1 VGIIRILEE
10 HVANLIAAGEVVE
23 RPASVVKE
31 LVENAIDAGADI
43 VRVYIEEGGLKLIRV
58 IDNGKGMAAEDVPL
72 AFQRHATSKVS
83 DSRDLFHIRTLG
95 FRGEA
100 LPSIASVARVECVTS
115 PDRSGLGTLI
125 AIEGG
130 AVKRIED
137 ARTSQGTD
145 ISVRDLFYH
154 TPARLKYMKTVQTE
168 FGHISDYMYRLALA
182 HPRIAFS
189 LYHQDKQV
197 FSTPGGGDLQQTIAA
212 IYGTATARAMLPV
225 QAENADFA
233 LSGWIGK
240 PELTRANRYGMTTIV
255 NGRYVRSYPL
265 QTAIMQAYHTL
276 LPINRYPLVVLQ
288 LTMDP
293 SLVDVNV
300 HPAKLE
306 VRFSKEREL
315 TAFVEEELRK
325 QLHRTNLIPR
335 MQAPQAK
342 KNVIQEQLA
351 FYDAG
356 KLRAPLSDASLTN
369 ESRDTGKGWGESATA
384 PVAPNR
390 GDIDEQ
396 SRGWAAPAAAGAAE
410 AQARVQPGLGN
421 GKINLGAN
429 ASSPA
434 APLRGAGAAAYRS
447 AFPTPTAQDRAGQ
460 SQAARA
466 SSASKASSQPQAA
479 RSDAAELPPSVWQP
493 YVEVAETEEPADSR
507 RLPELRV
514 IGQLHGTYIVAED
527 NSGLYLIDQ
536 HAAHERINYERFYR
550 KFGQPVQASQELL
563 VPITLEFTAAEAE
576 RLRDKSAL
584 FSQIGVYLEPF
595 GGNTFIIRSVPEWMP
610 KGEERELVLEMVDLV
625 LQDKSLDIARLR
637 EKSAILAACKASL
650 KANDYLSREE
660 IESLL
665 RQLGEC
671 ASPFTCPHGRPIIVS
686 FSSYEL
692 EKMFKRV
699 M

>member
-1 VGIIRILEE
+1 
-10 HVANLIAAGEVVE
+10 
-23 RPASVVKE
+23 
-31 LVENAIDAGADI
+31 
-43 VRVYIEEGGLKLIRV
+43 
-58 IDNGKGMAAEDVPL
+58 MAAEDVPL
-72 AFQRHATSKVS
+72 AFQRHATSKVT

-137 ARTSQGTD
+137 ARTAQGTD
-145 ISVRDLFYH
+145 ITVRDLFYH

-182 HPRIAFS
+182 HPGIAFS
-189 LYHQDKQV
+189 LWHQDKQV

-233 LSGWIGK
+233 ISGWIGK

-255 NGRYVRSYPL
+255 NGRYVRSFPL
-265 QTAIMQAYHTL
+265 QTAILQAYHTL

-315 TAFVEEELRK
+315 MTFVEEELRK
-325 QLHRTNLIPR
+325 LLHRTNLIPR
-335 MQAPQAK
+335 MQAPQPK

-351 FYDAG
+351 FYEAG
-356 KLRAPLSDASLTN
+356 RTPSAQAGASWPQ
-369 ESRDTGKGWGESATA
+369 ESREGSGRAASGYTA
-384 PVAPNR
+384 RETSSTP
-390 GDIDEQ
+390 GFT
-396 SRGWAAPAAAGAAE
+396 APAASRPSAAPSGP
-410 AQARVQPGLGN
+410 A
-421 GKINLGAN
+421 ITT
-429 ASSPA
+429 PA
-434 APLRGAGAAAYRS
+434 AQDAQHADKRKPLTR
-447 AFPTPTAQDRAGQ
+447 TPPVA
-460 SQAARA
+460 
-466 SSASKASSQPQAA
+466 KAPAQPQATA
-479 RSDAAELPPSVWQP
+479 RSEADVPASVWQP
-493 YVEVAETEEPADSR
+493 YVEVAETEPPGESR
-507 RLPELRV
+507 RLPQLRV

-527 NSGLYLIDQ
+527 DSGLYLIDQ

-576 RLRDKSAL
+576 RLRDRAAL
-584 FSQIGVYLEPF
+584 FAQIGVYLEPF

-610 KGEERELVLEMVDLV
+610 KGEERELLLEMVELV

-650 KANDYLSREE
+650 KANDHLSREE

-686 FSSYEL
+686 FSSHEL

>member
-1 VGIIRILEE
+1 VGIIRILDE

-31 LVENAIDAGADI
+31 LVENAIDAGADNI
-43 VRVYIEEGGLKLIRV
+43 RVYIEEGGLKLIRV

-72 AFQRHATSKVS
+72 AFQRHATSKVT

-137 ARTSQGTD
+137 ARTAQGTD
-145 ISVRDLFYH
+145 ITVRDLFYH

-182 HPRIAFS
+182 HPGIAFS
-189 LYHQDKQV
+189 LWHQDKQV
-197 FSTPGGGDLQQTIAA
+197 FCTPGGGDLQQTIAA

-233 LSGWIGK
+233 ISGWIGK

-255 NGRYVRSYPL
+255 NGRYVRSFPL
-265 QTAIMQAYHTL
+265 QTAILQAYHTL

-315 TAFVEEELRK
+315 MTFVEEELRK
-325 QLHRTNLIPR
+325 LLHRTNLIPR
-335 MQAPQAK
+335 MQAPQPK

-351 FYDAG
+351 FYEAG
-356 KLRAPLSDASLTN
+356 RTPSAQAGANWPMEAREGPGHAANGCANSKTSSTPGFAPPAAS
-369 ESRDTGKGWGESATA
+369 RPATA
-384 PVAPNR
+384 PSRPAATPPAAREAQDAPDADSRKPLTRTPPVAK
-390 GDIDEQ
+390 
-396 SRGWAAPAAAGAAE
+396 APA
-410 AQARVQPGLGN
+410 
-421 GKINLGAN
+421 
-429 ASSPA
+429 
-434 APLRGAGAAAYRS
+434 
-447 AFPTPTAQDRAGQ
+447 
-460 SQAARA
+460 
-466 SSASKASSQPQAA
+466 QPQATA
-479 RSDAAELPPSVWQP
+479 RPEADVPASVWQP
-493 YVEVAETEEPADSR
+493 YVEVAETEPPGESR
-507 RLPELRV
+507 RLPQLRV

-527 NSGLYLIDQ
+527 DSGLYLIDQ

-576 RLRDKSAL
+576 RLRDRAAL
-584 FSQIGVYLEPF
+584 FAQIGVYLEPF

-610 KGEERELVLEMVDLV
+610 KGEERELLLEMVELV

-650 KANDYLSREE
+650 KANDHLSREE

>member
-1 VGIIRILEE
+1 VGIIRILDE

-31 LVENAIDAGADI
+31 LVENAIDAGADN

-130 AVKRIED
+130 TVKRIED

-182 HPRIAFS
+182 HPGIAFS

-197 FSTPGGGDLQQTIAA
+197 FSTPGSGDLQQTIAA

-225 QAENADFA
+225 EAENADFA
-233 LSGWIGK
+233 VSGWIGK

-265 QTAIMQAYHTL
+265 QTAILQAYHTL

-288 LTMDP
+288 LAMDP

-315 TAFVEEELRK
+315 MAFVEEELRK

-335 MQAPQAK
+335 MQAPQVK

-356 KLRAPLSDASLTN
+356 KLREDRSGTIQTN
-369 ESRDTGKGWGESATA
+369 ESREPGKGWSDGKASSI
-384 PVAPNR
+384 APNGSAVR
-390 GDIDEQ
+390 GL
-396 SRGWAAPAAAGAAE
+396 RGEWSPPAAGSGE
-410 AQARVQPGLGN
+410 GQARGQLEDGKTGTTKPGLN
-421 GKINLGAN
+421 V
-429 ASSPA
+429 SSPA
-434 APLRGAGAAAYRS
+434 TSRAGDAPDKPGYS
-447 AFPTPTAQDRAGQ
+447 APTAPEQDRLRQ
-460 SQAARA
+460 QARP
-466 SSASKASSQPQAA
+466 STASKAPAQPQAQRA
-479 RSDAAELPPSVWQP
+479 DADIPASVWQP
-493 YVEVAETEEPADSR
+493 YVEVAETEISADGK

-527 NSGLYLIDQ
+527 DTGLYLIDQ

-610 KGEERELVLEMVDLV
+610 KGEERELLMEMVDLI
-625 LQDKSLDIARLR
+625 LQDKSLDIAKLR

-665 RQLGEC
+665 KQLGEC

>member
-1 VGIIRILEE
+1 VGIIHILDE

-31 LVENAIDAGADI
+31 LVENAIDAGADNI
-43 VRVYIEEGGLKLIRV
+43 RVYIEEGGLKLIRV

-72 AFQRHATSKVS
+72 AFQRHATSKVT

-130 AVKRIED
+130 AVKLIED
-137 ARTSQGTD
+137 ARTAQGTD
-145 ISVRDLFYH
+145 ITVRDLFYH

-182 HPRIAFS
+182 HPGIAFS
-189 LYHQDKQV
+189 LWHQDKQV

-233 LSGWIGK
+233 ISGWIGK

-255 NGRYVRSYPL
+255 NGRYVRSFPL
-265 QTAIMQAYHTL
+265 QTAILQAYHTL

-315 TAFVEEELRK
+315 MTFVEEELRK
-325 QLHRTNLIPR
+325 LLHRTNLIPR
-335 MQAPQAK
+335 MQAPQPK

-351 FYDAG
+351 FYEAG
-356 KLRAPLSDASLTN
+356 RTPSAQAGASWPQ
-369 ESRDTGKGWGESATA
+369 ESREGSGRAASGYTA
-384 PVAPNR
+384 RETSSTP
-390 GDIDEQ
+390 GF
-396 SRGWAAPAAAGAAE
+396 AAPAASRPSAAPSGP
-410 AQARVQPGLGN
+410 A
-421 GKINLGAN
+421 ITT
-429 ASSPA
+429 PA
-434 APLRGAGAAAYRS
+434 AQDAQHADKRKPLTR
-447 AFPTPTAQDRAGQ
+447 TPPVA
-460 SQAARA
+460 
-466 SSASKASSQPQAA
+466 KAPAQPQATA
-479 RSDAAELPPSVWQP
+479 RSEADVPASVWQP
-493 YVEVAETEEPADSR
+493 YVEVAETEPPGESR
-507 RLPELRV
+507 RLPQLRV

-527 NSGLYLIDQ
+527 DSGLYLIDQ

-576 RLRDKSAL
+576 RLRDRAAL
-584 FSQIGVYLEPF
+584 FAQIGVYLEPF

-610 KGEERELVLEMVDLV
+610 KGEERELLLEMVELV

-650 KANDYLSREE
+650 KANDHLSREE

-686 FSSYEL
+686 FSSHEL

>member
-1 VGIIRILEE
+1 MGIIRILDE

-31 LVENAIDAGADI
+31 LVENAIDAGADNI
-43 VRVYIEEGGLKLIRV
+43 RVYIEEGGLKLIRV

-72 AFQRHATSKVS
+72 AFQRHATSKVT

-137 ARTSQGTD
+137 ARTAQGTD
-145 ISVRDLFYH
+145 ITVRDLFYH

-182 HPRIAFS
+182 HPGIAFS
-189 LYHQDKQV
+189 LWHQDKQV

-233 LSGWIGK
+233 MGGRIGK

-255 NGRYVRSYPL
+255 NGRYVRSFPL
-265 QTAIMQAYHTL
+265 QTAILQAYHTL

-315 TAFVEEELRK
+315 MTFVEEELRK
-325 QLHRTNLIPR
+325 LLHRTNLIPR
-335 MQAPQAK
+335 MQAPQPK

-351 FYDAG
+351 FYEAG
-356 KLRAPLSDASLTN
+356 RTPSAQAGANWPMEAREGSGRAAS
-369 ESRDTGKGWGESATA
+369 GYTA
-384 PVAPNR
+384 RETSSTP
-390 GDIDEQ
+390 GF
-396 SRGWAAPAAAGAAE
+396 AAPAAS
-410 AQARVQPGLGN
+410 RP
-421 GKINLGAN
+421 
-429 ASSPA
+429 SA
-434 APLRGAGAAAYRS
+434 APSGPAITTTA
-447 AFPTPTAQDRAGQ
+447 AQDAQHADKRKPLTRTPPVA
-460 SQAARA
+460 
-466 SSASKASSQPQAA
+466 KAPAQPQATA
-479 RSDAAELPPSVWQP
+479 RSEADVPASVWQP
-493 YVEVAETEEPADSR
+493 YVEVAETELPGESR
-507 RLPELRV
+507 RLPQLRV

-527 NSGLYLIDQ
+527 DSGLYLIDQ

-576 RLRDKSAL
+576 RLRDRAAL
-584 FSQIGVYLEPF
+584 FAQIGVYLEPF

-610 KGEERELVLEMVDLV
+610 KGEERELLLEMVELV

-650 KANDYLSREE
+650 KANDHLSREE

-686 FSSYEL
+686 FSSHEL

>member
-1 VGIIRILEE
+1 MGIIRILDE

-31 LVENAIDAGADI
+31 LVENAIDAGADNI
-43 VRVYIEEGGLKLIRV
+43 RVYIEEGGLKLIRV

-137 ARTSQGTD
+137 ARTAQGTD
-145 ISVRDLFYH
+145 ITVRDLFYH

-182 HPRIAFS
+182 HPGIAFS
-189 LYHQDKQV
+189 LWHQDKQV

-233 LSGWIGK
+233 ISGWIGK

-255 NGRYVRSYPL
+255 NGRYVRSFPL
-265 QTAIMQAYHTL
+265 QTAILQAYHTL

-315 TAFVEEELRK
+315 MTFVEEELRK
-325 QLHRTNLIPR
+325 LLHRTNLIPR
-335 MQAPQAK
+335 MQAPQPK

-351 FYDAG
+351 FYEAG
-356 KLRAPLSDASLTN
+356 RTPSAQAGANWPQ
-369 ESRDTGKGWGESATA
+369 ESREGSGRAASGYTA
-384 PVAPNR
+384 RETSSTP
-390 GDIDEQ
+390 GF
-396 SRGWAAPAAAGAAE
+396 AAPAASRPSAAPSGP
-410 AQARVQPGLGN
+410 A
-421 GKINLGAN
+421 ITT
-429 ASSPA
+429 PA
-434 APLRGAGAAAYRS
+434 AQDAQHADKRKPLTR
-447 AFPTPTAQDRAGQ
+447 TPPVA
-460 SQAARA
+460 
-466 SSASKASSQPQAA
+466 KAPAQPQATA
-479 RSDAAELPPSVWQP
+479 RSEADVPASVWQP
-493 YVEVAETEEPADSR
+493 YVEVAETEPPGESR
-507 RLPELRV
+507 RLPQLRV

-527 NSGLYLIDQ
+527 DSGLYLIDQ

-576 RLRDKSAL
+576 RLRDRAAL
-584 FSQIGVYLEPF
+584 FAQIGVYLEPF

-610 KGEERELVLEMVDLV
+610 KGEERELLLEMVELV

-650 KANDYLSREE
+650 KANDHLSREE

-686 FSSYEL
+686 FSSHEL

>member
-1 VGIIRILEE
+1 MGIIHILDE

-31 LVENAIDAGADI
+31 LVENAIDAGADNI
-43 VRVYIEEGGLKLIRV
+43 RVYIEEGGLKLIRV

-72 AFQRHATSKVS
+72 AFQRHATSKVT

-130 AVKRIED
+130 AVKLIED
-137 ARTSQGTD
+137 ARTAQGTD
-145 ISVRDLFYH
+145 ITVRDLFYH

-182 HPRIAFS
+182 HPGIAFS
-189 LYHQDKQV
+189 LWHQDKQV

-233 LSGWIGK
+233 ISGWIGK

-255 NGRYVRSYPL
+255 NGRYVRSFPL
-265 QTAIMQAYHTL
+265 QTAILQAYHTL

-315 TAFVEEELRK
+315 MTFVEEELRK
-325 QLHRTNLIPR
+325 LLHRTNLIPR
-335 MQAPQAK
+335 MQAPQPK

-351 FYDAG
+351 FYEAG
-356 KLRAPLSDASLTN
+356 RTPSAQAGASWPQ
-369 ESRDTGKGWGESATA
+369 ESREGSGRAASGYTA
-384 PVAPNR
+384 RETSSTP
-390 GDIDEQ
+390 GF
-396 SRGWAAPAAAGAAE
+396 AAPAASRPSAAPSGP
-410 AQARVQPGLGN
+410 A
-421 GKINLGAN
+421 ITT
-429 ASSPA
+429 PA
-434 APLRGAGAAAYRS
+434 AQDAQHADKRKPLTR
-447 AFPTPTAQDRAGQ
+447 TPPVA
-460 SQAARA
+460 
-466 SSASKASSQPQAA
+466 KAPAQPQATA
-479 RSDAAELPPSVWQP
+479 RSEADVPASVWQP
-493 YVEVAETEEPADSR
+493 YVEVAETEPPGESR
-507 RLPELRV
+507 RLPQLRV

-527 NSGLYLIDQ
+527 DSGLYLIDQ

-576 RLRDKSAL
+576 RLRDRAAL
-584 FSQIGVYLEPF
+584 FAQIGVYLEPF

-610 KGEERELVLEMVDLV
+610 KGEERELLLEMVELV

-650 KANDYLSREE
+650 KANDHLSREE

>member
-1 VGIIRILEE
+1 MGIIHILDE

-31 LVENAIDAGADI
+31 LVENAIDAGADNI
-43 VRVYIEEGGLKLIRV
+43 RVYIEEGGLKLIRV

-72 AFQRHATSKVS
+72 AFQRHATSKVT

-130 AVKRIED
+130 AVKLIED
-137 ARTSQGTD
+137 ARTAQGTD
-145 ISVRDLFYH
+145 ITVRDLFYH

-182 HPRIAFS
+182 HPGIAFS
-189 LYHQDKQV
+189 LWHQDKQV

-233 LSGWIGK
+233 ISGWIGK

-255 NGRYVRSYPL
+255 NGRYVRSFPL
-265 QTAIMQAYHTL
+265 QTAILQAYHTL

-315 TAFVEEELRK
+315 MTFVEEELRK
-325 QLHRTNLIPR
+325 LLHRTNLIPR
-335 MQAPQAK
+335 MQAPQPK

-351 FYDAG
+351 FYEAG
-356 KLRAPLSDASLTN
+356 RTPSAQAGASWPQ
-369 ESRDTGKGWGESATA
+369 ESREGSGRAASGYTA
-384 PVAPNR
+384 RETSSTP
-390 GDIDEQ
+390 GF
-396 SRGWAAPAAAGAAE
+396 AAPAASRPSAAPSGP
-410 AQARVQPGLGN
+410 A
-421 GKINLGAN
+421 ITT
-429 ASSPA
+429 PA
-434 APLRGAGAAAYRS
+434 AQDAQHADKRKPLTR
-447 AFPTPTAQDRAGQ
+447 TPPVA
-460 SQAARA
+460 
-466 SSASKASSQPQAA
+466 KAPAQPQATA
-479 RSDAAELPPSVWQP
+479 RSEADVPASVWQP
-493 YVEVAETEEPADSR
+493 YVEVAETEPPGESR
-507 RLPELRV
+507 RLPQLRV

-527 NSGLYLIDQ
+527 DSGLYLIDQ

-576 RLRDKSAL
+576 RLRDRAAL
-584 FSQIGVYLEPF
+584 FAQIGVYLEPF

-610 KGEERELVLEMVDLV
+610 KGEERELLLEMVELV

-650 KANDYLSREE
+650 KANDHLSREE

-686 FSSYEL
+686 FSSHEL

>member
-1 VGIIRILEE
+1 VGIIHILDE

-31 LVENAIDAGADI
+31 LVENAIDAGADNI
-43 VRVYIEEGGLKLIRV
+43 RVYIEEGGLKLIRV

-72 AFQRHATSKVS
+72 AFQRHATSKVT

-137 ARTSQGTD
+137 ARTAQGTD
-145 ISVRDLFYH
+145 ITVRDLFYH

-182 HPRIAFS
+182 HPGIAFS
-189 LYHQDKQV
+189 LWHQDKQV

-233 LSGWIGK
+233 ISGWIGK

-255 NGRYVRSYPL
+255 NGRYVRSFPL
-265 QTAIMQAYHTL
+265 QTAILQAYHTL

-315 TAFVEEELRK
+315 MTFVEEELRK
-325 QLHRTNLIPR
+325 LLHRTNLIPR
-335 MQAPQAK
+335 MQAPQPK

-351 FYDAG
+351 FYEAG
-356 KLRAPLSDASLTN
+356 RTPSAQAGASWPQ
-369 ESRDTGKGWGESATA
+369 ESREGSGRAASGYTA
-384 PVAPNR
+384 RETSSTP
-390 GDIDEQ
+390 GF
-396 SRGWAAPAAAGAAE
+396 AAPAASRPSAAPSGP
-410 AQARVQPGLGN
+410 A
-421 GKINLGAN
+421 ITT
-429 ASSPA
+429 PA
-434 APLRGAGAAAYRS
+434 AQDAQHADKRKPLTR
-447 AFPTPTAQDRAGQ
+447 TPPVA
-460 SQAARA
+460 
-466 SSASKASSQPQAA
+466 KAPAQPQATA
-479 RSDAAELPPSVWQP
+479 RSEADVPASVWQP
-493 YVEVAETEEPADSR
+493 YVEVAETEPPGESR
-507 RLPELRV
+507 RLPQLRV

-527 NSGLYLIDQ
+527 DSGLYLIDQ

-576 RLRDKSAL
+576 RLRDRAAL
-584 FSQIGVYLEPF
+584 FAQIGVYLEPF

-610 KGEERELVLEMVDLV
+610 KGEERELLLEMVELV

-650 KANDYLSREE
+650 KANDHLSREE

-686 FSSYEL
+686 FSSHEL

>member
-1 VGIIRILEE
+1 MMGIIRILDE

-31 LVENAIDAGADI
+31 LVENAIDAGADN

-58 IDNGKGMAAEDVPL
+58 IDNGKGMSAEDVPL
-72 AFQRHATSKVS
+72 AFQRHATSKVW

-115 PDRSGLGTLI
+115 PDKSGLGTLI

-137 ARTSQGTD
+137 ARTTRGTD

-182 HPRIAFS
+182 HPEIAFS
-189 LYHQDKQV
+189 LFHQEKQV
-197 FSTPGGGDLQQTIAA
+197 FSTPGSGDLQQTIAA
-212 IYGTATARAMLPV
+212 IYGTATARAMLAV
-225 QAENADFA
+225 HAENADFA
-233 LSGWIGK
+233 ISGWIGK
-240 PELTRANRYGMTTIV
+240 PELTRANRYGMTTII
-255 NGRYVRSYPL
+255 NGRYVRSFPL
-265 QTAIMQAYHTL
+265 QTAILQAYHTL
-276 LPINRYPLVVLQ
+276 LPIDRYPLVVVQ

-315 TAFVEEELRK
+315 MTFVEQELRK
-325 QLHRTNLIPR
+325 LLHRTDLIPR
-335 MQAPQAK
+335 LQAPQAK
-342 KNVIQEQLA
+342 KSVIQEQLA
-351 FYDAG
+351 FYDAS
-356 KLRAPLSDASLTN
+356 RPLTFQAEPAQIDSSTDQAS
-369 ESRDTGKGWGESATA
+369 GW
-384 PVAPNR
+384 
-390 GDIDEQ
+390 
-396 SRGWAAPAAAGAAE
+396 
-410 AQARVQPGLGN
+410 
-421 GKINLGAN
+421 
-429 ASSPA
+429 SSPA
-434 APLRGAGAAAYRS
+434 ADGSKGGRIREQLGTGEATAEHGRS
-447 AFPTPTAQDRAGQ
+447 
-460 SQAARA
+460 
-466 SSASKASSQPQAA
+466 AA
-479 RSDAAELPPSVWQP
+479 RSVSHAEATPDRSDLSTASRIDATSSPSQPSASLSTSGKNSLNRSLRPSPAAKAPAQPNVGARREADLPSSVWQP
-493 YVEVAETEEPADSR
+493 YVEVAEPEEPAATS

-514 IGQLHGTYIVAED
+514 IGQLHGTYIVAESD
-527 NSGLYLIDQ
+527 SGLYLIDQ

-576 RLRDKSAL
+576 RLRDREAL
-584 FSQIGVYLEPF
+584 FAQVGVYLEPF

-610 KGEERELVLEMVDLV
+610 KGEERDLLLDMVDLV
-625 LQDKSLDIARLR
+625 LQDKSLDIAKLR

-665 RQLGEC
+665 RQLSEC

>member
-1 VGIIRILEE
+1 VGIIHILDE

-31 LVENAIDAGADI
+31 LVENAIDAGADNI
-43 VRVYIEEGGLKLIRV
+43 RVYIEEGGLKLIRV

-72 AFQRHATSKVS
+72 AFQRHATSKVT

-137 ARTSQGTD
+137 ARTAQGTD
-145 ISVRDLFYH
+145 ITVRDLFYH

-182 HPRIAFS
+182 HPGIAFS
-189 LYHQDKQV
+189 LWHQDKQV

-233 LSGWIGK
+233 ISGWIGK

-255 NGRYVRSYPL
+255 NGRYVRSFPL
-265 QTAIMQAYHTL
+265 QTAILQAYHTL

-315 TAFVEEELRK
+315 MTFVEEELRK
-325 QLHRTNLIPR
+325 LLHRTNLIPR
-335 MQAPQAK
+335 MQAPQPK

-351 FYDAG
+351 FYEAG
-356 KLRAPLSDASLTN
+356 RTPSAQAGASWPQ
-369 ESRDTGKGWGESATA
+369 ESREGSGRAASGYTA
-384 PVAPNR
+384 RETSSTP
-390 GDIDEQ
+390 GFT
-396 SRGWAAPAAAGAAE
+396 APAASRPSAAPSGP
-410 AQARVQPGLGN
+410 A
-421 GKINLGAN
+421 ITT
-429 ASSPA
+429 PA
-434 APLRGAGAAAYRS
+434 AQDAQHADKRKPLTR
-447 AFPTPTAQDRAGQ
+447 TPPVA
-460 SQAARA
+460 
-466 SSASKASSQPQAA
+466 KAPAQPQATA
-479 RSDAAELPPSVWQP
+479 RSEADVPASVWQP
-493 YVEVAETEEPADSR
+493 YVEVAETEPPGESR
-507 RLPELRV
+507 RLPQLRV

-527 NSGLYLIDQ
+527 DSGLYLIDQ

-576 RLRDKSAL
+576 RLRDRAAL
-584 FSQIGVYLEPF
+584 FAQIGVYLEPF

-610 KGEERELVLEMVDLV
+610 KGEERELLLEMVELV

-650 KANDYLSREE
+650 KANDHLSREE

-686 FSSYEL
+686 FSSHEL

>member
-1 VGIIRILEE
+1 MGIIHILDE

-31 LVENAIDAGADI
+31 LVENAIDAGADNI
-43 VRVYIEEGGLKLIRV
+43 RVYIEEGGLKLIRV

-130 AVKRIED
+130 AVKLIED
-137 ARTSQGTD
+137 ARTAQGTD
-145 ISVRDLFYH
+145 ITVRDLFYH

-182 HPRIAFS
+182 HPGIAFS
-189 LYHQDKQV
+189 LWHQDKQV

-233 LSGWIGK
+233 ISGWIGK

-255 NGRYVRSYPL
+255 NGRYVRSFPL
-265 QTAIMQAYHTL
+265 QTAILQAYHTL

-315 TAFVEEELRK
+315 MTFVEEELRK
-325 QLHRTNLIPR
+325 LLHRTNLIPR
-335 MQAPQAK
+335 MQAPQPK

-351 FYDAG
+351 FYEAG
-356 KLRAPLSDASLTN
+356 RTPSAQAGASWPQ
-369 ESRDTGKGWGESATA
+369 ESREGSGRAASGYTA
-384 PVAPNR
+384 RETSSTP
-390 GDIDEQ
+390 GF
-396 SRGWAAPAAAGAAE
+396 AAPAASRPSAAPSGP
-410 AQARVQPGLGN
+410 A
-421 GKINLGAN
+421 ITT
-429 ASSPA
+429 PA
-434 APLRGAGAAAYRS
+434 AQDAQHADKRKPLTR
-447 AFPTPTAQDRAGQ
+447 TPPVA
-460 SQAARA
+460 
-466 SSASKASSQPQAA
+466 KAPAQPQATA
-479 RSDAAELPPSVWQP
+479 RSEADVPASVWQP
-493 YVEVAETEEPADSR
+493 YVEVAETEPPSESR
-507 RLPELRV
+507 RLPQLRV

-527 NSGLYLIDQ
+527 DSGLYLIDQ

-576 RLRDKSAL
+576 RLRDRAAL
-584 FSQIGVYLEPF
+584 FAQIGVYLEPF

-610 KGEERELVLEMVDLV
+610 KGEERELLLEMVELV

-650 KANDYLSREE
+650 KANDHLSREE

-686 FSSYEL
+686 FSSHEL